1 MSKDFNLKG
10 HLLVAMPG
18 MEDNRFSRT
27 VIFICNHDDEG
38 AMGFIMNHKTESPTF
53 NDILDELKVDRT
65 TSAESEFDAP
75 LPDIDVFSGGPVEQ
89 GRGFVIHSF
98 DFNTKASVRVG
109 DLACVTATLD
119 ALKALAGSQRPR
131 DSIML
136 LGYSGWGKGQL
147 EQEIAQ
153 NGWLTLPASR
163 ELLFETHHTMIYE
176 AALSAMGITEAS
188 LSSNAGHA

>member
-136 LGYSGWGKGQL
+136 LGYSGWGFRQMRGML
-147 EQEIAQ
+147 DHLAFDWELSLQ
-153 NGWLTLPASR
+153 NLRCLVFGNSFA
-163 ELLFETHHTMIYE
+163 I
-176 AALSAMGITEAS
+176 
-188 LSSNAGHA
+188 